1 MPPISSTT
9 RSLPWRMP
17 AKSPRE
23 RVSTPVSSGLRPVTA
38 ATASARS
45 ASSASN
51 AAPTVPWPSS
61 PTLNVSGIEVLEG
74 LAAHDL
80 ASAAARAEDDRR
92 ARHAVVVVGHGVYV
106 GAGHRR
112 HEDVAGARVV
122 ERGLADQHVAGLAVL
137 PDDRARC
144 PRRAHAV
151 GE

>member
-45 ASSASN
+45 ASSVSN

-61 PTLNVSGIEVLEG
+61 PTLNVSGIEVLVG
-74 LAAHDL
+74 LAPDDDAGVT
-80 ASAAARAEDDRR
+80 AGAEDHRR
-92 ARHAVVVVGHGVYV
+92 PGDAVVVVGHRVPV
-106 GAGHRR
+106 GAGDRR
-112 HEDVAGARVV
+112 HEHVAGPRVGESHV
-122 ERGLADQHVAGLAVL
+122 AHQHVA
-137 PDDRARC
+137 
-144 PRRAHAV
+144 
-151 GE
+151 

>member
-17 AKSPRE
+17 AKSPLE
-23 RVSTPVSSGLRPVTA
+23 RVSTPVSSGRSPVTA

-74 LAAHDL
+74 LTPHHL
-80 ASAAARAEDDRR
+80 ARAAAGAEDDRR
-92 ARHAVVVVGHGVYV
+92 ARDAVVVVGHRVHV
-106 GAGHRR
+106 RAGYRR
-112 HEDVAGARVV
+112 HEDVAG
-122 ERGLADQHVAGLAVL
+122 
-137 PDDRARC
+137 
-144 PRRAHAV
+144 
-151 GE
+151 